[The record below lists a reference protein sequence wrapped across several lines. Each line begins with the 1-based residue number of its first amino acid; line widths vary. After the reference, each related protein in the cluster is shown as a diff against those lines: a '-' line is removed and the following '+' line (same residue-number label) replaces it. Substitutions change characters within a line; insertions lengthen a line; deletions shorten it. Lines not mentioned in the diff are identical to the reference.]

1 MCFIKSLKYMILVWM
16 SCFIISCAQSENTQI
31 SNDGD
36 ISFENSGVAAAQS
49 AFLVGVKALHNFQF
63 DDARIAFEEAEKIDP
78 SFVMAFWGQ
87 AMSNNMPLW
96 QRQNTSEAKQIL
108 ERLAS
113 TKEGRISRAQSDK
126 EKAFISAVDALFFS
140 SDDKLKRDLAYS
152 GVMAR
157 MHDQWPEDHEISIF
171 YALSLLG
178 TMRPGD
184 DGFKKQALAASI
196 AMSVMDENK
205 THPGAAHFT
214 IHSLDDPEHAILA
227 LAAAKVYADIAP
239 SSAHA
244 LHMPSH
250 IFLQLGMWERVV
262 NSNIES
268 YASAVSHTKKLIES
282 GVKNIGTSMVGG
294 EDFHSLS
301 WLAYANLMLGHYD
314 RAKENLVMAKTAME
328 ANPNN
333 MRAQNGYY
341 TMLARHAIES
351 ADCSDVQLGDAD
363 SGMGKNAALVAAAGM
378 CAVSNKNIDLA
389 RAAVNRLNA
398 MRLQSEE
405 AGKTYN
411 AMQIQIIELEVGA
424 LVAAASQQF
433 DQAITLA
440 EQAKVL
446 ELENMSAPSGPPVPM
461 KPAAELYA
469 EILAAAGNHEA
480 AINAYKDSLDWVP
493 NRTPSIMGLSIVA
506 AKNGDAA
513 LAEEMRTKLQAT
525 PGININKFVYSQN
538 DSQSDNAG

>member
-1 MCFIKSLKYMILVWM
+1 
-16 SCFIISCAQSENTQI
+16 
-31 SNDGD
+31 
-36 ISFENSGVAAAQS
+36 
-49 AFLVGVKALHNFQF
+49 
-63 DDARIAFEEAEKIDP
+63 
-78 SFVMAFWGQ
+78 
-87 AMSNNMPLW
+87 
-96 QRQNTSEAKQIL
+96 
-108 ERLAS
+108 
-113 TKEGRISRAQSDK
+113 
-126 EKAFISAVDALFFS
+126 
-140 SDDKLKRDLAYS
+140 
-152 GVMAR
+152 
-157 MHDQWPEDHEISIF
+157 
-171 YALSLLG
+171 
-178 TMRPGD
+178 
-184 DGFKKQALAASI
+184 
-196 AMSVMDENK
+196 
-205 THPGAAHFT
+205 
-214 IHSLDDPEHAILA
+214 
-227 LAAAKVYADIAP
+227 
-239 SSAHA
+239 
-244 LHMPSH
+244 
-250 IFLQLGMWERVV
+250 
-262 NSNIES
+262 
-268 YASAVSHTKKLIES
+268 
-282 GVKNIGTSMVGG
+282 
-294 EDFHSLS
+294 
-301 WLAYANLMLGHYD
+301 
-314 RAKENLVMAKTAME
+314 ME

-538 DSQSDNAG
+538 HSQSDNAG

>member
-1 MCFIKSLKYMILVWM
+1 
-16 SCFIISCAQSENTQI
+16 
-31 SNDGD
+31 
-36 ISFENSGVAAAQS
+36 
-49 AFLVGVKALHNFQF
+49 
-63 DDARIAFEEAEKIDP
+63 
-78 SFVMAFWGQ
+78 
-87 AMSNNMPLW
+87 
-96 QRQNTSEAKQIL
+96 
-108 ERLAS
+108 
-113 TKEGRISRAQSDK
+113 
-126 EKAFISAVDALFFS
+126 
-140 SDDKLKRDLAYS
+140 
-152 GVMAR
+152 
-157 MHDQWPEDHEISIF
+157 
-171 YALSLLG
+171 
-178 TMRPGD
+178 
-184 DGFKKQALAASI
+184 
-196 AMSVMDENK
+196 
-205 THPGAAHFT
+205 
-214 IHSLDDPEHAILA
+214 
-227 LAAAKVYADIAP
+227 
-239 SSAHA
+239 
-244 LHMPSH
+244 
-250 IFLQLGMWERVV
+250 
-262 NSNIES
+262 
-268 YASAVSHTKKLIES
+268 
-282 GVKNIGTSMVGG
+282 
-294 EDFHSLS
+294 
-301 WLAYANLMLGHYD
+301 
-314 RAKENLVMAKTAME
+314 
-328 ANPNN
+328 
-333 MRAQNGYY
+333 
-341 TMLARHAIES
+341 MLARHAIES

-493 NRTPSIMGLSIVA
+493 NRTPSIVGLSIVA

>member
-152 GVMAR
+152 GIMAR

-440 EQAKVL
+440 EKAKVL

>member
-1 MCFIKSLKYMILVWM
+1 MYFVKSLKYTILVWM
-16 SCFIISCAQSENTQI
+16 SCFIIGCTQSENTQI

-152 GVMAR
+152 GIMAR
-157 MHDQWPEDHEISIF
+157 MYDQWPEDHEISIF

-282 GVKNIGTSMVGG
+282 GAKNIGTSMVGG

-493 NRTPSIMGLSIVA
+493 NRTPSIVGLSIVA

-538 DSQSDNAG
+538 DSQGDNAG

>member
-1 MCFIKSLKYMILVWM
+1 MYFVKSLKYTILVWM
-16 SCFIISCAQSENTQI
+16 SCFIIGCTQSENTQI

-152 GVMAR
+152 GIMAR

-227 LAAAKVYADIAP
+227 LAAAKVYADIAQ

-282 GVKNIGTSMVGG
+282 GAKNIGTSMVGG

-341 TMLARHAIES
+341 TMLARHAI
-351 ADCSDVQLGDAD
+351 
-363 SGMGKNAALVAAAGM
+363 
-378 CAVSNKNIDLA
+378 
-389 RAAVNRLNA
+389 
-398 MRLQSEE
+398 
-405 AGKTYN
+405 
-411 AMQIQIIELEVGA
+411 
-424 LVAAASQQF
+424 
-433 DQAITLA
+433 
-440 EQAKVL
+440 
-446 ELENMSAPSGPPVPM
+446 
-461 KPAAELYA
+461 
-469 EILAAAGNHEA
+469 
-480 AINAYKDSLDWVP
+480 
-493 NRTPSIMGLSIVA
+493 
-506 AKNGDAA
+506 
-513 LAEEMRTKLQAT
+513 
-525 PGININKFVYSQN
+525 
-538 DSQSDNAG
+538 

>member
-16 SCFIISCAQSENTQI
+16 SCFIISCAQSDNTQI

>member
-152 GVMAR
+152 GIMAR